1 MAYQIRGMSPEE
13 LAAFLGQPHIAVI
26 GTVDGS
32 GRPRSTPIWYQWE
45 DGAAHMFTFRDSL
58 KWRNLKR
65 TSHASLCIDRREP
78 PSQRHYAMVTMDGP
92 VEETNRPLYD
102 LVLAMALRY
111 YGPEEG
117 RAFAEDYREDRFG
130 SVSFRL
136 IPRRILSHSPDTSPT
151 RP

>member
-1 MAYQIRGMSPEE
+1 MAYQIREMSPEE

-32 GRPRSTPIWYQWE
+32 GRPRSAPIWYQWE

-58 KWRNLKR
+58 RWRNLER
-65 TSHASLCIDRREP
+65 TPHASLCIDRREP
-78 PSQRHYAMVTMDGP
+78 PYAMVTMDGP
-92 VEETNRPLYD
+92 VEETDRPLYD

-117 RAFAEDYREDRFG
+117 RVFAEDYREDRFG